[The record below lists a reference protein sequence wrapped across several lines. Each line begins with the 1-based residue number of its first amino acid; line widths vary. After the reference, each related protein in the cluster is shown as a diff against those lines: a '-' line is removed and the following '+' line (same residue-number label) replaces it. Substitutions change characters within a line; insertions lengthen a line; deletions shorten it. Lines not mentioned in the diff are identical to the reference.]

1 MMYVSLSEGDKI
13 MKFEQLLFFVKLHQ
27 FTRNDKDVRFLTLLH
42 VASSDDAMTLLTMC
56 DV

>member
-27 FTRNDKDVRFLTLLH
+27 FTRNDKDVKLLTLLH
-42 VASSDDAMTLLTMC
+42 AASSNDAMTRC
-56 DV
+56 